1 MSLSIIV
8 ARAANGVIG
17 RDNQLLWHMKDDMA
31 WFKKTTMNHAILMG
45 RKTFES
51 LPKLLPGRTHY
62 ILTGD
67 QNYRAPEGVHI
78 FHHPEDLL
86 ASLPEGENFVIG
98 GGEMYKL
105 FFDHAEKL
113 YITEV
118 EKDYEGDTYF
128 PNFDEG
134 EWNVVSSAKGEG
146 DIPHRFVIYKRK

>member
-17 RDNQLLWHMKDDMA
+17 RDNRLLWHLKDDMA
-31 WFKKTTMNHAILMG
+31 WFKKTTMGHAILMG

-51 LPKLLPGRTHY
+51 LPKLLPGRAHY

-67 QNYRAPEGVHI
+67 RNYKAPEGVHI

-86 ASLPEGENFVIG
+86 ASLPKGENFVIG

-105 FFDHAEKL
+105 FFAHADTL
-113 YITEV
+113 YITEI
-118 EKDYEGDTYF
+118 EKNYEGDTYF
-128 PNFDEG
+128 PDFDEG
-134 EWNVVSSAKGEG
+134 EWNVVSTVKGEG
-146 DIPHRFVIYKRK
+146 EIPHRFVVYQRK